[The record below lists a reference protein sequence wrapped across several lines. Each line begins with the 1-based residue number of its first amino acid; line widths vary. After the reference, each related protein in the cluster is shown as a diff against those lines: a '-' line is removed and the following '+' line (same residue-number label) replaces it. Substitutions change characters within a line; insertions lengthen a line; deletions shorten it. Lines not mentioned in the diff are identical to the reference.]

1 MKIKLVA
8 DSSANLTCIPHCNY
22 SFAPLKVIAG
32 DQEFTDNAEIDVPFM
47 LQKLKAHKGP
57 TSTAC
62 PSVQDWLEAFGD
74 ADLIFGVSITSALS
88 GCFNTASIAAR
99 EYMTANPEKKVF
111 ILDSLSTGPEM
122 ELILEKYQELVL
134 QGKPFDFTCNE
145 IQQYLTRTRLIFS
158 LESLSNFAKNGR
170 VSQATAAAVGFLGI
184 RIVGRA
190 SEQGT
195 LEPLHKCRGE
205 KKALQQLLQSMLE
218 AGYCGGKVR
227 ISHTNNSSAA
237 AEFSNLLKEKHPD
250 CDLKIRENRGLCS
263 YYAEEGGLLI
273 GYEI

>member
-8 DSSANLTCIPHCNY
+8 DSSANLTHMPHCDY

-32 DQEFTDNAEIDVPFM
+32 DREFTDDAGIDVSFM
-47 LQKLKAHKGP
+47 LQQLKAHKGP

-74 ADLIFGVSITSALS
+74 ADLVLGVSITSALS

-99 EYMTANPEKKVF
+99 EYMAANPDKKVF

-122 ELILEKYQELVL
+122 ELILEKYQELLL
-134 QGKPFDFTCNE
+134 QNKSFDEICDE
-145 IQQYLTRTRLIFS
+145 IQQHLFRTRLIFS

-184 RIVGRA
+184 RVVGRA
-190 SEQGT
+190 SNQGT

-218 AGYCGGKVR
+218 TGYCGGKVR

-237 AEFSNLLKEKHPD
+237 AEFSNLLKEKYPD
-250 CDLKIRENRGLCS
+250 CDLNIRENRGLCS

-273 GYEI
+273 GYET

>member
-8 DSSANLTCIPHCNY
+8 DSSANLTCMPHCDY

-32 DQEFTDNAEIDVPFM
+32 NHEFTDDTKIDVPFM
-47 LQKLKAHKGP
+47 LQRLDAHKGP

-74 ADLIFGVSITSALS
+74 ADLVLGVSITSALS
-88 GCFNTASIAAR
+88 GCFNTASIAAQ
-99 EYMTANPEKKVF
+99 EYTAANPDKKVF

-122 ELILEKYQELVL
+122 ELILEKYQELL
-134 QGKPFDFTCNE
+134 SQNKSFDAICNE
-145 IQQYLTRTRLIFS
+145 IQQYLSHTHLIFS

-170 VSQATAAAVGFLGI
+170 VSQSTAAAVGFLGI
-184 RIVGRA
+184 RIVGKA
-190 SEQGT
+190 SDHGT

-218 AGYCGGKVR
+218 SGYCGGKVR
-227 ISHTNNSSAA
+227 ISHTNNSAA
-237 AEFSNLLKEKHPD
+237 ATAFSNLLKEKHPN
-250 CDLKIRENRGLCS
+250 CDLIIRENLGLCS
-263 YYAEEGGLLI
+263 YYAEKGGILI
-273 GYEI
+273 GYET

>member
-8 DSSANLTCIPHCNY
+8 DSSANLTCLPHCDY
-22 SFAPLKVIAG
+22 SFAPLKVIVG
-32 DQEFTDNAEIDVPFM
+32 DREFTDDTEIDVPFM

-74 ADLIFGVSITSALS
+74 ADIVLGVSITSALS
-88 GCFNTASIAAR
+88 GCFNTASIAAQ
-99 EYMTANPEKKVF
+99 EYMAANPNKKVF
-111 ILDSLSTGPEM
+111 ILDSLTTGPEM
-122 ELILEKYQELVL
+122 ELLLEKCQDLLL
-134 QGKPFDFTCNE
+134 QGKAFDTICDA
-145 IQQYLTRTRLIFS
+145 IQQYLTHTHLTFS
-158 LESLSNFAKNGR
+158 LASLSNFAKNGR
-170 VSQATAAAVGFLGI
+170 VSPATAAAVGFLGI

-190 SEQGT
+190 SDQGT

-227 ISHTNNSSAA
+227 LSHTSNPSAA
-237 AEFSNLLKEKHPD
+237 DEFANLLKHKYPD
-250 CDLKIRENRGLCS
+250 CDVKIRENRGLCS
-263 YYAEEGGLLI
+263 YYA
-273 GYEI
+273 

>member
-1 MKIKLVA
+1 MKTKLVS
-8 DSSANLTCIPHCNY
+8 DSSANLTRMPHCDY

-32 DQEFTDNAEIDVPFM
+32 DREFTDDTKIDVPFM
-47 LQKLKAHKGP
+47 LQKLKVHKGP

-62 PSVQDWLEAFGD
+62 PGVQDWLEAFGD
-74 ADLIFGVSITSALS
+74 ADLILGVSITSALS

-99 EYMTANPEKKVF
+99 EYMAANPDKKVF
-111 ILDSLSTGPEM
+111 ILDSLTTGPEM

-134 QGKPFDFTCNE
+134 QNKDFDTICDE
-145 IQQYLTRTRLIFS
+145 IRQYLTRTHLIFS

-170 VSQATAAAVGFLGI
+170 VSPATAAAVGFLGI

-190 SEQGT
+190 SDQGT

-237 AEFSNLLKEKHPD
+237 TAFSNLLKEKYPN
-250 CDLKIRENRGLCS
+250 CDLSVRENRGLCS

-273 GYEI
+273 DFEA

>member
-8 DSSANLTCIPHCNY
+8 DSSANLTCIPHCDY

-32 DQEFTDNAEIDVPFM
+32 DREFTDNAEIDVPFM

-62 PSVQDWLEAFGD
+62 PSVQDWLETFGD

-99 EYMTANPEKKVF
+99 DYMAANPDKKVF

-237 AEFSNLLKEKHPD
+237 TEFSNLLKEKHPD

>member
-8 DSSANLTCIPHCNY
+8 DSSANLTCMPHCDY

-32 DQEFTDNAEIDVPFM
+32 DREFTDNAEIDVPFM

-74 ADLIFGVSITSALS
+74 ADLVLGVSITSALS

-99 EYMTANPEKKVF
+99 EYMAANPGKKVF
-111 ILDSLSTGPEM
+111 ILDSLTTGPEM

-134 QGKPFDFTCNE
+134 QGRSFDFICSE
-145 IQQYLTRTRLIFS
+145 IQQYLARTHLIFS
-158 LESLSNFAKNGR
+158 LASLSNFAKNGR

-190 SEQGT
+190 SDQGA

-205 KKALQQLLQSMLE
+205 KKALHQLLHSMLE
-218 AGYCGGKVR
+218 AGYCGGRVR

-237 AEFSNLLKEKHPD
+237 TEFSRLLKEKYPG

>member
-8 DSSANLTCIPHCNY
+8 DSSANLTCIPHCDY

-32 DQEFTDNAEIDVPFM
+32 DREFTDNAEIDVPFM

-62 PSVQDWLEAFGD
+62 PSVQDWLETFGD

-99 EYMTANPEKKVF
+99 DYMAANPDKKVF

-145 IQQYLTRTRLIFS
+145 IPQYLTRTRLIFS

>member
-99 EYMTANPEKKVF
+99 EYMTANPDKKVF

>member
-1 MKIKLVA
+1 MKIKLVS
-8 DSSANLTCIPHCNY
+8 DSSANLTCLSYCDY
-22 SFAPLKVIAG
+22 SFAPLKIIAG
-32 DQEFTDNAEIDVPFM
+32 DLEFTDNTEIDISFM

-62 PSVQDWLEAFGD
+62 PGVQDWLEAFGD
-74 ADLIFGVSITSALS
+74 ADLVLGVSITSGLS

-99 EYMTANPEKKVF
+99 EYMAANPDKKVF
-111 ILDSLSTGPEM
+111 ILDSLTTGPEM
-122 ELILEKYQELVL
+122 ELILEKYQDLVL
-134 QGKPFDFTCNE
+134 QGKSFDFICNE
-145 IQQYLTRTRLIFS
+145 IQQYLTRTHLIFS

-190 SEQGT
+190 SDQGT

-205 KKALQQLLQSMLE
+205 KKALQQLLQTMLE

-227 ISHTNNSSAA
+227 ISHTNNPSAA
-237 AEFSNLLKEKHPD
+237 ADFSKLLKEKHPN

-273 GYEI
+273 GFEA